1 MVPTE
6 QITDER
12 LDRWKKRLSESH
24 STPILL
30 MGVGH
35 DHVFGRPVLCTTED
49 ITNEQLCVF
58 LRAAIDALS
67 S

>member
-24 STPILL
+24 ATPIALI
-30 MGVGH
+30 GIGH
-35 DHVFGRPVLCTTED
+35 DHVSGQRVLCTVEHISTE
-49 ITNEQLCVF
+49 E
-58 LRAAIDALS
+58 LRELPFSIVRDLR
-67 S
+67 